1 MLFNFYKNKKIL
13 VTGDTGFKGSWLCIW
28 LSKLGADVFGYSL
41 NEPEEEYSNFNLC
54 NVGEKL
60 NRVDG
65 DVRDLDF
72 LKEQFNKFK
81 PDIAFHFA
89 AQSIVLDGIKD
100 PHETYSTNLMGTV
113 NFFEAL
119 RESTNTKVGINVT
132 SDKCYFNN
140 NWVWGYRESDK
151 LEEKDPYSAS
161 KSASEIISSSYLST
175 FFETKNSS
183 NIATVRAGNVIGA
196 GDWSNF
202 RLVPDFFKS
211 KK

>member
-100 PHETYSTNLMGTV
+100 PYETYSTNLMGTV

-119 RESTNTKVGINVT
+119 RDSINK
-132 SDKCYFNN
+132 SWNQCNKHKCYLNN
-140 NWVWGYRESDK
+140 NWIRGYRESDK
-151 LEEKDPYSAS
+151 LGGKDPYSAS
-161 KSASEIISSSYLST
+161 KSASEIISSCFIYFL
-175 FFETKNSS
+175 KLR
-183 NIATVRAGNVIGA
+183 ILQI
-196 GDWSNF
+196 
-202 RLVPDFFKS
+202 
-211 KK
+211 